1 MSNTINENPDI
12 TYPVAPKSTNLLTII
27 EKKIVYLQNIVTK
40 TILAIQKYKSLDI
53 IGSNEYNI
61 SMSGLENIFTS
72 LHDILFPIQNNQNFD
87 SEQHI
92 NKLQDITVELS
103 GLFKT
108 YGTEHIDDLIT
119 ICFGSDFIKNVL
131 KKKDILDKYLLMKKY
146 VHPIGYKS
154 IPWKEGQEKNK
165 NILHKNRIVE
175 DFMIVESSS
184 DLECFDLARTSKAFQ
199 TKVYGLKFAVHNTV
213 DKKTLIISAVID
225 EVMLKCLNF
234 KYIQDRLESI
244 RVNKPKETIYDG
256 YAFETFVNSLT
267 IKELLVYEN
276 DKLYLR
282 FSGYI
287 TQLKVIKQ
295 KTISQVTK
303 EFINNDLYSQRTT
316 IIQLLVKSN
325 EHEYQYL
332 SYLLYDLLSNDNNGS
347 IDSVEQTLLFDS
359 LPWNMKKHFRN
370 AMKQTVNYTNYL
382 TNFDTNKIPLEQ
394 QICLLKTSDS
404 VKEKAMV
411 KLKEVKAKSE
421 DTGAKARQYLEG
433 LLKIPFGIYR
443 NEPILNVVDTCTAS
457 FNSLIKSNKKLIED
471 TELFPIKE
479 SYTSAEIFKY
489 SSLLNHDLES
499 KYKTGVLHNLVLFI
513 DNTKRTCLI
522 DIICFLNT
530 LIKKHGLKVS
540 KLCHSGKKA
549 AYMREKILS
558 FVGNND
564 SILYDLCVK
573 YKIIVQTPMNNI
585 KTVTTDIIKNN
596 EIINDYMINMKSIL
610 DEAIHGHTK
619 AKRQIERIVGQWIN
633 GENSGYCFGFEGPP
647 GVGKTSLAKKGIAKC
662 LTCNE
667 GIPRP
672 FALIAI
678 GGSSNGSILDGHNY
692 TYVGS
697 TWGKIVDILIEKKC
711 MNPIIFIDEL
721 CKISQTENGK
731 ELIGIL
737 THLIDPTQNDSFQ
750 DKYFNG
756 IDLDLSKTLFIFSY
770 NDANKIDKILLDRI
784 HRIKFDFLTLEN
796 KLTITKNY
804 LLPEIF
810 KKMGVYNIIEMN
822 DKVIEY
828 IIYNYTCEPGVRK
841 LKEIL
846 FEIVGEINLSI
857 LNSNYN
863 ITLPIHITED
873 DVKYKYLKEKHAIR
887 LQKIHKEPKVGVIT
901 GLWANS
907 MGQGGVLPIE
917 AAFFPCNNFLD
928 LKLTGMQGDV
938 MKESMLVAKTLSWS
952 LLKKQQ
958 MIRLQKEMSETKYQG
973 LHIHVPE
980 GATPKDGPSAG
991 VAITIALYSLLS
1003 KKKIKNNVA
1012 ITGEIC
1018 LQGKVTAIGGLDL
1031 KIIGGIHSG
1040 VDTFIYPEQNNKEYD
1055 DFMTKYKD
1063 NNIIEGISFHAV
1075 STIDQVLKLVF

>member
-12 TYPVAPKSTNLLTII
+12 TYPSAPKSTNLLTII
-27 EKKIVYLQNIVTK
+27 EKKIIYLQNIVTK

-61 SMSGLENIFTS
+61 SMGGLENIFTS
-72 LHDILFPIQNNQNFD
+72 LHDMLFPIQNNQNFD

-131 KKKDILDKYLLMKKY
+131 KKKDIIDKYLLMKKY

-234 KYIQDRLESI
+234 KYIQDRLDNL
-244 RVNKPKETIYDG
+244 RTNKPKETIYDG

-332 SYLLYDLLSNDNNGS
+332 AYLLYDLLSNDNNGT

-433 LLKIPFGIYR
+433 LLKIPFGTYR
-443 NEPILNVVDTCTAS
+443 NEPILNVVDTCSAS

-471 TELFPIKE
+471 SELFPIKE
-479 SYTSAEIFKY
+479 SYTSAEIFKN
-489 SSLLNHDLES
+489 SSLLNNDFES
-499 KYKTGVLHNLVLFI
+499 KYKTGVLHNLELFI
-513 DNTKRTCLI
+513 NNTKRTSLI

-549 AYMREKILS
+549 AYMREKIINL
-558 FVGNND
+558 VIKHD
-564 SILYDLCVK
+564 TILYDLCVK

-585 KTVTTDIIKNN
+585 KTVTNEIIKNN
-596 EIINDYMINMKSIL
+596 QIINDYMINMKSIL

-647 GVGKTSLAKKGIAKC
+647 GVGKTSLAKK
-662 LTCNE
+662 
-667 GIPRP
+667 
-672 FALIAI
+672 
-678 GGSSNGSILDGHNY
+678 
-692 TYVGS
+692 
-697 TWGKIVDILIEKKC
+697 
-711 MNPIIFIDEL
+711 
-721 CKISQTENGK
+721 
-731 ELIGIL
+731 
-737 THLIDPTQNDSFQ
+737 
-750 DKYFNG
+750 
-756 IDLDLSKTLFIFSY
+756 
-770 NDANKIDKILLDRI
+770 
-784 HRIKFDFLTLEN
+784 
-796 KLTITKNY
+796 
-804 LLPEIF
+804 
-810 KKMGVYNIIEMN
+810 
-822 DKVIEY
+822 
-828 IIYNYTCEPGVRK
+828 
-841 LKEIL
+841 
-846 FEIVGEINLSI
+846 
-857 LNSNYN
+857 
-863 ITLPIHITED
+863 
-873 DVKYKYLKEKHAIR
+873 
-887 LQKIHKEPKVGVIT
+887 
-901 GLWANS
+901 
-907 MGQGGVLPIE
+907 VL
-917 AAFFPCNNFLD
+917 
-928 LKLTGMQGDV
+928 
-938 MKESMLVAKTLSWS
+938 
-952 LLKKQQ
+952 
-958 MIRLQKEMSETKYQG
+958 R
-973 LHIHVPE
+973 
-980 GATPKDGPSAG
+980 
-991 VAITIALYSLLS
+991 
-1003 KKKIKNNVA
+1003 NV
-1012 ITGEIC
+1012 
-1018 LQGKVTAIGGLDL
+1018 
-1031 KIIGGIHSG
+1031 
-1040 VDTFIYPEQNNKEYD
+1040 
-1055 DFMTKYKD
+1055 
-1063 NNIIEGISFHAV
+1063 
-1075 STIDQVLKLVF
+1075 

>member
-1 MSNTINENPDI
+1 M
-12 TYPVAPKSTNLLTII
+12 KGL
-27 EKKIVYLQNIVTK
+27 IVYTQI
-40 TILAIQKYKSLDI
+40 
-53 IGSNEYNI
+53 
-61 SMSGLENIFTS
+61 
-72 LHDILFPIQNNQNFD
+72 
-87 SEQHI
+87 
-92 NKLQDITVELS
+92 
-103 GLFKT
+103 
-108 YGTEHIDDLIT
+108 
-119 ICFGSDFIKNVL
+119 
-131 KKKDILDKYLLMKKY
+131 
-146 VHPIGYKS
+146 
-154 IPWKEGQEKNK
+154 
-165 NILHKNRIVE
+165 
-175 DFMIVESSS
+175 
-184 DLECFDLARTSKAFQ
+184 
-199 TKVYGLKFAVHNTV
+199 
-213 DKKTLIISAVID
+213 
-225 EVMLKCLNF
+225 
-234 KYIQDRLESI
+234 
-244 RVNKPKETIYDG
+244 KPKESLYEG
-256 YAFETFVNSLT
+256 YAFNTFINSLT
-267 IKELLVYEN
+267 LKELLVYEN

-287 TQLKVIKQ
+287 SQLKLIKQ

-303 EFINNDLYSQRTT
+303 EFINNDLYNQRTT
-316 IIQLLVKSN
+316 IIQLLIKSN

-332 SYLLYDLLSNDNNGS
+332 AYLLYDLLSNDNNGT
-347 IDSVEQTLLFDS
+347 IDSLEQTLLFDS

-370 AMKQTVNYTNYL
+370 AMKQTINYTNYL

-394 QICLLKTSDS
+394 QICLLKTGDN

-433 LLKIPFGIYR
+433 LLKIPFGTYR
-443 NEPILNVVDTCTAS
+443 NEPILNIID
-457 FNSLIKSNKKLIED
+457 NSVRTFSTLVKNNSTHLQNTD
-471 TELFPIKE
+471 LFPIKND
-479 SYTSAEIFKY
+479 YTSAEIFKY
-489 SSLLNHDLES
+489 STLLKDNFDKIYNKNILE
-499 KYKTGVLHNLVLFI
+499 KLHYFI
-513 DNTKRTCLI
+513 NNAKRTKLI
-522 DIICFLNT
+522 ETICAINS
-530 LIKKHGLKVS
+530 LIKKYNIKTH
-540 KLCHSGKKA
+540 KLCHSGKKSS
-549 AYMREKILS
+549 YMKEKILIFIS
-558 FVGNND
+558 END
-564 SILYDLCVK
+564 IVVSDLAVHL
-573 YKIIVQTPMNNI
+573 KIIVQSPVEDVI
-585 KTVTTDIIKNN
+585 KTSTDILNDNN
-596 EIINDYMINMKSIL
+596 KINTYMKNMKTIL
-610 DEAIHGHTK
+610 DDAIHGHTH

-647 GVGKTSLAKKGIAKC
+647 GVGKTSLAKKGIANC
-662 LTCNE
+662 LTCDN
-667 GIPRP
+667 GDPRP
-672 FALIAI
+672 FSLIAI

-697 TWGKIVDILIEKKC
+697 TWGKIVDILMEKKC

-770 NDANKIDKILLDRI
+770 NDASKIDKILLDRI

-804 LLPEIF
+804 LFPEIY
-810 KKMGVYNIIEMN
+810 KKMGVTNIISIN
-822 DKVIEY
+822 DDVIEY
-828 IIYNYTCEPGVRK
+828 IIKHYTCEPGVRK

-857 LNSNYN
+857 LNANYN
-863 ITLPIHITED
+863 IDFPIEITAD
-873 DVKYKYLKEKHAIR
+873 DVKYKYLKEKHEIR
-887 LQKIHKEPKVGVIT
+887 TQKIHTKPLVGVIT

-917 AAFFPCNNFLD
+917 AAYFPCNNFLD

-938 MKESMLVAKTLSWS
+938 MKESMTVAKTLSWS
-952 LLKKQQ
+952 LLTKIQ
-958 MIRLQKEMSETKYQG
+958 MVKLQKDMTSTKYQG

-1003 KKKIKNNVA
+1003 KRKIKNNIA

-1040 VDTFIYPEQNNKEYD
+1040 VDTFIYPEQNKKDFD
-1055 DFMTKYKD
+1055 DFMCKYKE
-1063 NNIIEGISFHAV
+1063 NVIIKGISFHSV
-1075 STIDQVLKLVF
+1075 STIGEVLKLVF